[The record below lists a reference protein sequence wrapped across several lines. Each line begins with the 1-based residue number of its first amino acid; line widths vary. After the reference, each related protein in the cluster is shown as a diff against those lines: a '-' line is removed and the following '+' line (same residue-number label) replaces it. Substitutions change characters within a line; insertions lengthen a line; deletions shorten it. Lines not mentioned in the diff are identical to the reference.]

1 MAIFQVANLGQPV
14 LRQVAKEVESDE
26 IKTDEFQTFVDSLL
40 ESMHFHKGVGLAAPQ
55 VFLSKRVVA
64 VWVPVEMDENEKGIG
79 AQVFINPEFK
89 DASEETE
96 DGWEGCLSLK
106 SLRGV
111 VPRHQA
117 LTLHALDRR
126 GKKVKMKLSGFS
138 ARVLQH
144 EVDHLDGKVFV
155 DRMRDMSTL
164 GYEDDISAEDD
175 DPEA

>member
-1 MAIFQVANLGQPV
+1 MAIFQVAKLGQQV
-14 LRQVAKEVESDE
+14 LRQLAKKVEKEE
-26 IKTDEFQTFVDSLL
+26 IKTPEFQTFIDSLL

-55 VFLSKRVVA
+55 VFVSKRIVA
-64 VWVPVEMDENEKGIG
+64 IWVPTEMDENEKGIT
-79 AQVFINPEFK
+79 ATVFINPELNDF
-89 DASEETE
+89 SEEIE

-106 SLRGV
+106 GLRGV

-117 LTLHALDRR
+117 LTLEALDRL
-126 GKKVKMKLSGFS
+126 GKKVTMKLSGFT

-164 GYEDDISAEDD
+164 GFEDDISAEYEDQAD
-175 DPEA
+175 

>member
-14 LRQVAKEVESDE
+14 LRQVAKKIEKEE
-26 IKTDEFQTFVDSLL
+26 IKTPE
-40 ESMHFHKGVGLAAPQ
+40 
-55 VFLSKRVVA
+55 
-64 VWVPVEMDENEKGIG
+64 EKGIT
-79 AQVFINPEFK
+79 ATVFINPEFK
-89 DASEETE
+89 DCSEETE

-106 SLRGV
+106 NLRGI
-111 VPRHQA
+111 VPRHQS
-117 LTLHALDRR
+117 LTLEALDRL

-164 GYEDDISAEDD
+164 GFEGDISAEDD
-175 DPEA
+175 DPED